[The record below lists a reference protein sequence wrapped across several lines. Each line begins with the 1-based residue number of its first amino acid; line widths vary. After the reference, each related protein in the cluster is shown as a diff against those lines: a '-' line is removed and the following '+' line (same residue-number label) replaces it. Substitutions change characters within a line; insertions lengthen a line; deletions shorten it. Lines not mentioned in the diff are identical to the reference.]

1 MSGSTSQILCGA
13 HGFQKTSPTAI
24 NNDCIMECRS
34 RDVSKANGVLAE
46 CWKTLAETESERQ
59 KNRRRKRGKREKD
72 GKRERERERESSRQ
86 RRRPCLIITPPGTK
100 EQLARLR
107 DIKVVPVLNTVHAER
122 KSYQVEFLCS
132 KCNYTQQQSNA
143 DTLGLKS
150 SNIQA
155 INSSGTFI
163 AREFKSSQQL
173 YSRRKLN
180 AKHHIPNA
188 QHYNLR
194 ESRTSWDCGNRR
206 RDIQTTPKSKQ
217 V

>member
-1 MSGSTSQILCGA
+1 MM
-13 HGFQKTSPTAI
+13 FQKQT
-24 NNDCIMECRS
+24 
-34 RDVSKANGVLAE
+34 V
-46 CWKTLAETESERQ
+46 CWPSVGKHLQRQRAKDKETEEE
-59 KNRRRKRGKREKD
+59 KRGKREKD
-72 GKRERERERESSRQ
+72 GKRERESSRQ

-122 KSYQVEFLCS
+122 KSYQVEFLCP

-155 INSSGTFI
+155 INSSGTLI

-194 ESRTSWDCGNRR
+194 KSRTSWDCGNRR

>member
-1 MSGSTSQILCGA
+1 MLENTCRDRERKTKK
-13 HGFQKTSPTAI
+13 QKKKEGKTR
-24 NNDCIMECRS
+24 E
-34 RDVSKANGVLAE
+34 G
-46 CWKTLAETESERQ
+46 WK
-59 KNRRRKRGKREKD
+59 
-72 GKRERERERESSRQ
+72 ERERERESSRQ

-143 DTLGLKS
+143 GTLGLKS

-155 INSSGTFI
+155 INASGTLI

>member
-24 NNDCIMECRS
+24 NNDCIMERRS
-34 RDVSKANGVLAE
+34 RDVSKQTV
-46 CWKTLAETESERQ
+46 CWPSVGKHLQRQRAKDKETEEERGE
-59 KNRRRKRGKREKD
+59 NERRME
-72 GKRERERERESSRQ
+72 RERERERESSRQ
-86 RRRPCLIITPPGTK
+86 RRRPCLIITPPGAK

-155 INSSGTFI
+155 INSSGTLI

-194 ESRTSWDCGNRR
+194 KSRTSWDCGNRR

>member
-1 MSGSTSQILCGA
+1 MLENT
-13 HGFQKTSPTAI
+13 
-24 NNDCIMECRS
+24 CR
-34 RDVSKANGVLAE
+34 D
-46 CWKTLAETESERQ
+46 
-59 KNRRRKRGKREKD
+59 
-72 GKRERERERESSRQ
+72 RERKTKKQKKKEGKTREGWKERERESSRQ

-155 INSSGTFI
+155 INSSGTLI

-194 ESRTSWDCGNRR
+194 KSRTSWDCGNRR

>member
-1 MSGSTSQILCGA
+1 
-13 HGFQKTSPTAI
+13 
-24 NNDCIMECRS
+24 MERRS

-59 KNRRRKRGKREKD
+59 RNRRRKRGKREKD
-72 GKRERERERESSRQ
+72 GKRERERESSRQ

-155 INSSGTFI
+155 INSSGTLI

-194 ESRTSWDCGNRR
+194 KSRTSWDCGNRR